1 MLTGIPLLLVI
12 FSAILFIVLS
22 SSIGKLH
29 PFVALLLASFGV
41 GIFVG
46 MPLSEIVKAINNGFG
61 GLMGYIGLIVVM
73 GSIIGI
79 ILEKSGAAFRIADL
93 ILKMVGKKRPALA
106 MSLIGAVVS
115 IPVFCD
121 SGFIILNGLNNAL
134 AKKTNVK
141 KATLALALASGLYTT
156 HTLIPPT
163 PGPIA
168 AAGNIG
174 AADYLGTIMLMGLVV
189 SIPTLFVSW
198 WFAKQK
204 GQHIETISTN
214 SMEEL
219 NPEMPSALKSILPI
233 LLPILLIANASLI
246 KFLKWENSLTDILL
260 FLGNPLVALLIGML
274 LAFSLFKKWDKT
286 HLTDWIGEGIK
297 LAGPI
302 LIITGAGGAFGGVL
316 KATPLANLVKSWVA
330 GGQFSGSIFLIITFL
345 IAALLKT
352 SQGSSTNALV
362 ITSSMLA
369 PLMTTMGFDTPIEL
383 ALVVMALGGGAMT
396 ISHANDSYF
405 WVVSQFS
412 GIEMKD
418 AYRSYTLMT
427 GIQGL
432 VVLVFTLLLFFA
444 YKFLEG

>member
-1 MLTGIPLLLVI
+1 MLTGIPLLLII
-12 FSAILFIVLS
+12 FIAILFIVVA

-41 GIFVG
+41 GVFVG
-46 MPLSEIVKAINNGFG
+46 MPLSEIVSAINNGFG

-93 ILKMVGKKRPALA
+93 ILKIVGKKRPALA

-134 AKKTNVK
+134 AKKTKVK

-189 SIPTLFVSW
+189 SIPTLIVSW
-198 WFAKQK
+198 LFAKRK
-204 GQHIETISTN
+204 GQHIETITPN
-214 SMEEL
+214 TLEEL

-233 LLPILLIANASLI
+233 LVPILLIANGSLV
-246 KFLKWENSLTDILL
+246 KFLKWENSFSEILL

-274 LAFSLFKKWDKT
+274 LAFSLLKKWDKT
-286 HLTDWIGEGIK
+286 HLTDWIGEGVK

-316 KATPLANLVKSWVA
+316 KATPLAELVKSWVA
-330 GGQFSGSIFLIITFL
+330 EGQFSGSVFLIITFL

-369 PLMTTMGFDTPIEL
+369 PLMSTMGFDTPIEL

-396 ISHANDSYF
+396 VSHANDSYF

-432 VVLVFTLLLFFA
+432 VVLVITLLLFFI
-444 YKFLEG
+444 FST